1 MRKSILSFCL
11 LLFVSVGFSQT
22 IPFQKKFPL
31 IDRYIDSVM
40 KEWNIPGLAI
50 GIVYKDQLIYAK
62 GFGYRD
68 LDNKLPVDVNT
79 IFPIASNTKLFTAT
93 AACMLAG
100 EGKLSL
106 DLPVRT
112 YMPSIHFY
120 NDELNAKV
128 TLRDMLSHRTG
139 LPTYDGIWVAS
150 PFSRKETI
158 DRVAFMKPALGFREG
173 YIYNNMMFA
182 SAGAVLETVTG
193 TSWEEIIRSKI
204 FQPLQMSASCFT
216 NEDMNKSGNFAVSYF
231 EPDTTTRLLKQTYIA
246 QCDALGPAGTIK
258 SNVTDMSHWMI
269 AQLNAGNYKGSQ
281 AIPSLA
287 IKQTMVPNNIADKEG
302 KWPELSNALYGLGR
316 VVEMYKGY
324 KIAMHTGSIDG
335 YYSNLTFIPSENIAI
350 FMVHNSNPGGSFR
363 SGMAFPVIDRLL
375 NLVQTPWSERY
386 RKDYLKN
393 KADDKADKDSLNA
406 TQVKNTAPTHS
417 LKDYQG
423 KYYSPI
429 YGDMLIEMENNH
441 LVLSFRHQRSVL
453 EHFHYDQFRT
463 NEERTDNPDFR
474 ISFQTN
480 GKGEIDKLI
489 TDPFGDPMAEFVK
502 TKTP

>member
-1 MRKSILSFCL
+1 
-11 LLFVSVGFSQT
+11 
-22 IPFQKKFPL
+22 
-31 IDRYIDSVM
+31 
-40 KEWNIPGLAI
+40 
-50 GIVYKDQLIYAK
+50 
-62 GFGYRD
+62 
-68 LDNKLPVDVNT
+68 
-79 IFPIASNTKLFTAT
+79 
-93 AACMLAG
+93 
-100 EGKLSL
+100 
-106 DLPVRT
+106 
-112 YMPSIHFY
+112 
-120 NDELNAKV
+120 
-128 TLRDMLSHRTG
+128 
-139 LPTYDGIWVAS
+139 
-150 PFSRKETI
+150 
-158 DRVAFMKPALGFREG
+158 
-173 YIYNNMMFA
+173 
-182 SAGAVLETVTG
+182 
-193 TSWEEIIRSKI
+193 
-204 FQPLQMSASCFT
+204 
-216 NEDMNKSGNFAVSYF
+216 
-231 EPDTTTRLLKQTYIA
+231 
-246 QCDALGPAGTIK
+246 
-258 SNVTDMSHWMI
+258 
-269 AQLNAGNYKGSQ
+269 
-281 AIPSLA
+281 
-287 IKQTMVPNNIADKEG
+287 VPNNIADKEG